1 MKRRQFLAP
10 LAAVALG
17 ASTLQAQPQVA
28 ASGRRRL
35 VFWTMQLSPFHDDF
49 VRGVLQAFEA
59 QHPGVQVHWVDVPWA
74 EMERKA
80 LASIAAGTQPDVVN
94 LNPQFSARLAELGA
108 LHDPRPWL
116 SAAEVASYLPAAWQA
131 NQLAGKPFALPWYL
145 STTLTLAHRP
155 VLQKAGVAVPRSFGE
170 LREAARAVRR
180 SSQAYAWFPALDGAA
195 PLEAMVAMNGPLLT
209 PDGCHPAFAGAGG
222 AAVFE
227 YFREMYA
234 QAWVPPTVL
243 TEGHRSAV
251 TQFLSGQ
258 VAMVATGMQF
268 LGSIRLGNP
277 ALYAQIEVA
286 PQISAPGNPPNIAAM
301 NLAVPAATREPE
313 LAFRLAAFV
322 TNAQH
327 QLALARRVPLL
338 PSARA
343 CYDDPLFSVPSGE
356 PLLDQARAISVR
368 QVFAGQ
374 VQVPPLRRYNK
385 LRSSFV
391 RSLQSAMAG
400 VVAPALAID
409 QLVGVWTPLL
419 GCKA

>member
-1 MKRRQFLAP
+1 VVLKYQGSLLTADGCRPAFEGTA
-10 LAAVALG
+10 G
-17 ASTLQAQPQVA
+17 AEFF
-28 ASGRRRL
+28 G
-35 VFWTMQLSPFHDDF
+35 FFHDLY
-49 VRGVLQAFEA
+49 RQ
-59 QHPGVQVHWVDVPWA
+59 QH
-74 EMERKA
+74 
-80 LASIAAGTQPDVVN
+80 I
-94 LNPQFSARLAELGA
+94 
-108 LHDPRPWL
+108 
-116 SAAEVASYLPAAWQA
+116 
-131 NQLAGKPFALPWYL
+131 
-145 STTLTLAHRP
+145 
-155 VLQKAGVAVPRSFGE
+155 
-170 LREAARAVRR
+170 
-180 SSQAYAWFPALDGAA
+180 
-195 PLEAMVAMNGPLLT
+195 
-209 PDGCHPAFAGAGG
+209 
-222 AAVFE
+222 
-227 YFREMYA
+227 
-234 QAWVPPTVL
+234 PPTVL

-258 VAMVATGMQF
+258 VAMIATGMQF

-286 PQISAPGNPPNIAAM
+286 PQISAPGSPPNIAAM

-322 TNAQH
+322 THASQ

-400 VVAPALAID
+400 VVAPARAID
-409 QLVGVWTPLL
+409 ELVGVWTPLL